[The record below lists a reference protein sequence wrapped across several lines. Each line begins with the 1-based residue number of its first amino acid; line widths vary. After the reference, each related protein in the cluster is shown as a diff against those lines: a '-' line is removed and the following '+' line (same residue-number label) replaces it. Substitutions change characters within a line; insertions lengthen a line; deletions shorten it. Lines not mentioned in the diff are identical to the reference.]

1 MWLGDVIMANKKPVV
16 NALENAGVVVQI
28 VEAPKAEFVL
38 SLDQAD
44 RVEQIVDRVLSSEDH
59 AFEAD
64 LGMEKASMML
74 AELLGT
80 APTYACWE
88 ATRSAWL
95 RKYLN
100 RKPNAN
106 EESADRAWSRLA
118 KRMEKETGLTKPAK
132 PSAEAQRKASKRE
145 EEKKALM
152 SVVDSQLEQMLAA
165 YKADDEFAKAAKVK
179 AEMKRRS
186 EEANK
191 DQLEYA
197 KELRADIAK
206 RVKVVTDVALLEQ
219 IQAML
224 PELVDAVV

>member
-1 MWLGDVIMANKKPVV
+1 MAKTIKSD
-16 NALENAGVVVQI
+16 VVVQL

-38 SLDQAD
+38 TLEMADKVDQ
-44 RVEQIVDRVLSSEDH
+44 IIDRVLSSEDH

-132 PSAEAQRKASKRE
+132 PTAEAQRKANKRE
-145 EEKKALM
+145 EEKKVLQGM
-152 SVVDSQLEQMLAA
+152 VDSQLEQMLAA
-165 YKADDEFAKAAKVK
+165 YKAEDEFAKASKVK
-179 AEMKRRS
+179 AELKRRD
-186 EEANK
+186 EEKNK
-191 DQLEYA
+191 GHLEVA
-197 KELRADIAK
+197 KQLRADIVK
-206 RVKVVTDVALLEQ
+206 RIKPVTDCQLLEV
-219 IQAML
+219 ILNML
-224 PELVDAVV
+224 PELPDSEI